1 MSSPGSRMYLS
12 LLDRIALANSARLR
26 ALEALDDLNRFSNEY
41 KTAKLWVD
49 SANMTLNGMMVT
61 R

>member
-1 MSSPGSRMYLS
+1 MSSPESNLYLS

>member
-1 MSSPGSRMYLS
+1 MSSPENRMYLS